1 VVTCPACSA
10 PNDDDARF
18 CSSCGTALAKT
29 CPSCGSPVP
38 PQARFCPTCGTA
50 LTTSEG
56 GGAAVEERRLLSVLF
71 ADLAGF
77 TERSDQADPE
87 DVRRILVPF
96 HAVAKEE
103 IERFGGTLDKFIG
116 DAAMGVFGAPIAHE
130 DDAERAVRSALSI
143 RDRVLELEMPVR
155 IAVNSGEALVTFGEG
170 PQIGERVA
178 GDVVNT
184 ASRLQSIAPR
194 GGVVVGLTTQRA
206 TRGVISYQE
215 LPDVTVKGKAEP
227 LGVWLAEAVRPTEP
241 ERDED
246 DPPPFVGRDG
256 ERSQLRE
263 LLSVVLRSR
272 APHLVT
278 VVGEPG
284 IGKTRLVGDL
294 ADQARAQ
301 GMPVVFRR
309 GRCLPYGERIT
320 YAPLED
326 IVRASIGVA
335 PGQGR
340 GAVVEALTRALAELD
355 PGTTDRDWLS
365 TRIAALVAPGG
376 DEVPAERAESF
387 AAWTRFL
394 ELEAEHQAQVLLVE
408 DLHWAD
414 PAMLEFIEHLAE
426 QAGDV
431 PLLLL
436 CTTRP
441 ELFAR
446 HPSWGSG
453 MARATTISL
462 SPLPDEAMHQLLG
475 ALLLHSVLPPESGDA
490 LTRRAGGNPLYAR
503 EFVHMLE
510 DSARR
515 PLAGGAAADE
525 APSVSVPDTVQALI
539 AARLDALDPADR
551 SLLQAASVVGNRFW
565 PAAVV
570 VLDPDAGDIDASL
583 RELQRRGLIRRS
595 SLSTIADHT
604 EYSFSHALIRDVAYG
619 RLPRATRARMH
630 LRISG
635 WLEDSAGDDLL
646 DRADMLASHAT
657 RALEL
662 ARAAE
667 LREDLPEFERR
678 ALRFLV
684 MAGERQIVLDAGRAA
699 DHFEQALALATHGGA
714 ERADILRQATSLGW
728 RSGRLTSEQA
738 VDRYRESID
747 LALEAGDQV
756 LAAQSMR
763 RLYFQL
769 GLQGETTAANEALD
783 RAIELLEAQDEPGEH
798 LAELYAC
805 RAEAA
810 TFAGHSE
817 EALRWA
823 ERALSLPRTQTVTLM
838 ALHLRGDARCSLGDL
853 DGLEDLR
860 EALKVAQGSDV
871 AMDIIHSSSYLS
883 EWVGLLEG
891 PIPALVMNADA
902 IDLCDRRGIR
912 GQGMWAR
919 AERLWLLFDAG
930 QWDELM
936 ELADVL
942 RTWADEHGD
951 VQVGTVARLY
961 RARVLAHRRQLQ
973 EAEDMVAQ
981 VLPAARQI
989 EDLQILSPALVAATV
1004 TASVAGRHD
1013 EVLALIREFDEL
1025 TRSGPAEYREVQLPE
1040 VVRACLLA
1048 GDLELARSLA
1058 DARDSAVARVRLAVG
1073 AAQAAVS
1080 EAVGSDEDAARQY
1093 EELIGELEERGLR
1106 FELAQALA
1114 GKARCLRS
1122 LDRVADAEASQAR
1135 ATRLLTDLRIPE
1147 PGRD

>member
-1 VVTCPACSA
+1 MSA
-10 PNDDDARF
+10 A
-18 CSSCGTALAKT
+18 
-29 CPSCGSPVP
+29 
-38 PQARFCPTCGTA
+38 
-50 LTTSEG
+50 G
-56 GGAAVEERRLLSVLF
+56 GGEAVEERRLLSVLF

-77 TERSDQADPE
+77 TERSDRADPE

-96 HAVAKEE
+96 HALAKEE

-143 RDRVLELEMPVR
+143 RDRVLDLEMPVR
-155 IAVNSGEALVTFGEG
+155 IAVNTGEALVTFGEG

-184 ASRLQSIAPR
+184 ASRLQSVAPR
-194 GGVVVGLTTQRA
+194 GGVVVGLATQRA
-206 TRGVISYQE
+206 TRGVISYRE

-246 DPPPFVGRDG
+246 DPPPFVGRDR

-263 LLSVVLRSR
+263 LLSVVLRDR
-272 APHLVT
+272 TPHLVT

-326 IVRASIGVA
+326 IVRASIGVG
-335 PGQGR
+335 PGEGR
-340 GAVVEALTRALAELD
+340 ATVSTALSRALAELD

-365 TRIAALVAPGG
+365 SRITALVAPGG
-376 DEVPAERAESF
+376 DDAPAERAESF

-394 ELEAEHQAQVLLVE
+394 ELEAEHQPQVLLVE

-426 QAGDV
+426 QAVDV

-446 HPSWGSG
+446 NPSWGSG

-475 ALLLHSVLPPESGDA
+475 ALLLHSVLPPESGEA

-510 DSARR
+510 DSARLTPSR
-515 PLAGGAAADE
+515 ADGAD
-525 APSVSVPDTVQALI
+525 APAVTVPDTVQALI
-539 AARLDALDPADR
+539 AARLDALDPPDR
-551 SLLQAASVVGNRFW
+551 ALLQAAAVVGNRFW
-565 PAAVV
+565 PEAVT
-570 VLDPDAGDIDASL
+570 VLDPEALDVDASL

-595 SLSTIADHT
+595 SLSTIADHA

-630 LRISG
+630 LRVSS
-635 WLEDSAGDDLL
+635 WLEDTAGDDLL
-646 DRADMLASHAT
+646 DRADMMASHAT
-657 RALEL
+657 RALDL

-667 LREDLPEFERR
+667 LREDLPDYERR

-684 MAGERQIVLDAGRAA
+684 MAGERQVVIDAGRAA
-699 DHFEQALALATHGGA
+699 DHFEQALALATHGGT

-738 VDRYRESID
+738 VDRYQESID
-747 LALEAGDQV
+747 LALEAGDEV

-783 RAIELLEAQDEPGEH
+783 RAIALLEARNEPSEP

-838 ALHLRGDARCSLGDL
+838 ALHLRGDARCSMGDL

-860 EALKVAQGSDV
+860 DALKVAQDSDV
-871 AMDIIHSSSYLS
+871 AMDIIHSLSYLS
-883 EWVGLLEG
+883 EWTGLLEG
-891 PIPALVMNADA
+891 PIPALAMNDDA
-902 IDLCDRRGIR
+902 FELCDRRGIR
-912 GQGMWAR
+912 GQGMWSR
-919 AERLWLLFDAG
+919 AERMWLLFDAG
-930 QWDELM
+930 RWDELL
-936 ELADVL
+936 ELGEVL
-942 RTWADEHGD
+942 RTWAEEHGD
-951 VQVGTVARLY
+951 VQVGTVARQY
-961 RARVLAHRRQLQ
+961 GARVLAHRVRLP
-973 EAEDMVAQ
+973 EAEATVAEI
-981 VLPAARQI
+981 LPAARQI
-989 EDLQILSPALVAATV
+989 EDLQILSPSLVAAIV
-1004 TASVAGRHD
+1004 TASVAERHD
-1013 EVLALIREFDEL
+1013 EVLELTKEFDEL
-1025 TRSGPAEYREVQLPE
+1025 TRDGPVEYREVQIPE
-1040 VVRACLLA
+1040 VVRACVRA
-1048 GDLELARSLA
+1048 GELELARTLA
-1058 DARDSAVARVRLAVG
+1058 DGRDTPVTRARVAVR
-1073 AAQAAVS
+1073 AARAAVL
-1080 EAVGSDEDAARQY
+1080 EADGSFEEAAEAYR
-1093 EELIGELEERGLR
+1093 ELADELEERSLR
-1106 FELAQALA
+1106 FELAHALD
-1114 GKARCLRS
+1114 GRARCLTE
-1122 LDRVADAEASQAR
+1122 L
-1135 ATRLLTDLRIPE
+1135 
-1147 PGRD
+1147 GRDDSEAVQRRAMALFGELEIPID

>member
-1 VVTCPACSA
+1 VPA
-10 PNDDDARF
+10 
-18 CSSCGTALAKT
+18 
-29 CPSCGSPVP
+29 
-38 PQARFCPTCGTA
+38 QARFCPTCGTA
-50 LTTSEG
+50 LTAAG
-56 GGAAVEERRLLSVLF
+56 DRPAVEERRLLSVLF

-77 TERSDQADPE
+77 TERSDRADPE

-96 HAVAKEE
+96 HALAKEE

-155 IAVNSGEALVTFGEG
+155 IAVNTGEALVTFGEG

-184 ASRLQSIAPR
+184 ASRLQSVAPR
-194 GGVVVGLTTQRA
+194 GGVVVGLTTERA
-206 TRGVISYQE
+206 TRGVISYRE
-215 LPDVTVKGKAEP
+215 LPDVTVKGKADP

-246 DPPPFVGRDG
+246 DPPPFVGRDR

-263 LLSVVLRSR
+263 LLTVVLRDR
-272 APHLVT
+272 RPHLVT

-301 GMPVVFRR
+301 AMPVVFRR

-335 PGQGR
+335 PGEGR
-340 GAVVEALTRALAELD
+340 ATVAPALSRALAELD
-355 PGTTDRDWLS
+355 PGATDRDWLS
-365 TRIAALVAPGG
+365 SRITALVAPGV
-376 DEVPAERAESF
+376 DDVPTERAESF

-426 QAGDV
+426 QASEV
-431 PLLLL
+431 PLLVL

-441 ELFAR
+441 ELFAQN
-446 HPSWGSG
+446 PSWGSG

-515 PLAGGAAADE
+515 GPATGERDE
-525 APSVSVPDTVQALI
+525 APAVSVPDTVQALI
-539 AARLDALDPADR
+539 AARLDALEAPDR
-551 SLLQAASVVGNRFW
+551 GLLQAASVVGNRFW
-565 PAAVV
+565 PEAIT
-570 VLDPDAGDIDASL
+570 VLDPEAGDVDASL

-595 SLSTIADHT
+595 SLSMIADHT

-630 LRISG
+630 LRVSG
-635 WLEDSAGDDLL
+635 WLEDTAGEDLL

-667 LREDLPEFERR
+667 LREELPEFERQ

-684 MAGERQIVLDAGRAA
+684 MAGERQVVLDAGRAA
-699 DHFEQALALATHGGA
+699 DHFEQALALATHEGA

-738 VDRYRESID
+738 VERYRESID
-747 LALEAGDQV
+747 LALAASDDV

-783 RAIELLEAQDEPGEH
+783 RGIDLLEGQDEPAEP

-860 EALKVAQGSDV
+860 EALKVAQGSEV
-871 AMDIIHSSSYLS
+871 AMDIVHSSSYLS
-883 EWVGLLEG
+883 EWIGLLEG
-891 PIPALVMNADA
+891 PLPALAMNADA
-902 IDLCDRRGIR
+902 IELCDRRGIR
-912 GQGMWAR
+912 GQGMWVR

-930 QWDELM
+930 RWDELM
-936 ELADVL
+936 ELATVL
-942 RTWADEHGD
+942 ETWADDHGD

-961 RARVLAHRRQLQ
+961 RARVLAHRGRLP
-973 EAEDMVAQ
+973 EARETIAE

-989 EDLQILSPALVAATV
+989 EDLQILSPALVAAIV
-1004 TASVAGRHD
+1004 TAGLGGEHD
-1013 EVLALIREFDEL
+1013 VVVEL
-1025 TRSGPAEYREVQLPE
+1025 TKDFDGITRDGPSEYREVQLPE
-1040 VVRACLLA
+1040 VVRACISA
-1048 GDLELARSLA
+1048 DEPELARTIA
-1058 DARDSAVARVRLAVG
+1058 DGRDTAVARARLAVTT
-1073 AAQAAVS
+1073 ARAAVA
-1080 EAVGSDEDAARQY
+1080 EAGGSIADAAEAYRNLA
-1093 EELIGELEERGLR
+1093 EELEERSLR
-1106 FELAQALA
+1106 FELAHALA
-1114 GKARCLRS
+1114 GSARCLRKLGEQDEAES
-1122 LDRVADAEASQAR
+1122 ARAGAEA
-1135 ATRLLTDLRIPE
+1135 LLSSLGVRKTSEDL
-1147 PGRD
+1147 